1 MEKIKIILKYSL
13 WLFFETWKLAS
24 FSSMIICVGLIPWKL
39 EMTIF
44 GLSPFD
50 YTLWNFLTMTA
61 VIFLLSGLE
70 KWECEMALY
79 MIDNGLIDDM
89 FGEN

>member
-1 MEKIKIILKYSL
+1 
-13 WLFFETWKLAS
+13 
-24 FSSMIICVGLIPWKL
+24 
-39 EMTIF
+39 MTIF

-70 KWECEMALY
+70 KWVCEMALY